1 MSRLHSVNHK
11 RVRISIASEQP
22 SNSGILSRI
31 LTVSKSSFLKQ
42 QDINRRD
49 KQKKEEADQAFKAGD
64 IQKGMKLL
72 HVNACWVLEL
82 WIAHN

>member
-1 MSRLHSVNHK
+1 MSTEEVAQSLSPEIQEK
-11 RVRISIASEQP
+11 LGIA
-22 SNSGILSRI
+22 
-31 LTVSKSSFLKQ
+31 
-42 QDINRRD
+42 